1 MRNKAIKIKSNKKKI
16 KERENE
22 TIVDIKHQVFI
33 ISSFNIALIWICRLN
48 IMAKGTFILS
58 AHIPKTEEQKD
69 RVKVRKTGAR
79 YIISY

>member
-1 MRNKAIKIKSNKKKI
+1 MCSF
-16 KERENE
+16 
-22 TIVDIKHQVFI
+22 DIAK
-33 ISSFNIALIWICRLN
+33 IWICRLN

-79 YIISY
+79 YAIVIIAILVIFVY